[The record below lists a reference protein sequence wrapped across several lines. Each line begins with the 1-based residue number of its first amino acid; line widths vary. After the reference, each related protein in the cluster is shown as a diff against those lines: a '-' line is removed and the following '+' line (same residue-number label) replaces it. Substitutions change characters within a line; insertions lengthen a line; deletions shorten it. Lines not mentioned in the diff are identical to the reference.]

1 VGPEEVHR
9 RARLLNSVLLIIAR
23 SLLVDGAAFVGIAKA
38 LRTLADQIEDLAGH
52 DDEPSTPS

>member
-1 VGPEEVHR
+1 
-9 RARLLNSVLLIIAR
+9 LLNSVLLIIAR